1 LQEKFENNSS
11 NINVAFQDMKNLID
25 MAKDMVQ
32 LANLMSNKIKV
43 QKYYIFV
50 YGFVPLLFSIVFLG
64 SPRRHQ

>member
-43 QKYYIFV
+43 QKYYIFM
-50 YGFVPLLFSIVFLG
+50 YGFVPF
-64 SPRRHQ
+64 